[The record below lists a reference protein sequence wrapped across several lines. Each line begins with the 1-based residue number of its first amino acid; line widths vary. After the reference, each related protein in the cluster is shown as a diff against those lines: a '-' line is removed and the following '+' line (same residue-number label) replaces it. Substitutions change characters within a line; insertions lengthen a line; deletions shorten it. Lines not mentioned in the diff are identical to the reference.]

1 MPGRT
6 LHGLGSDRGSR
17 KRPRRAVDDQDGED
31 GEDQD
36 VIDVQQRMSS
46 LRQDAVWTPSRFFG
60 LDMRPFQYPAYVQR
74 RGNEFACPQRRNRPV
89 AGETRHQARRVSW
102 LLSCWLLLVV
112 SVWSW
117 LLL

>member
-17 KRPRRAVDDQDGED
+17 KRPRRAVDDQDDKKE
-31 GEDQD
+31 ENQD
-36 VIDVQQRMSS
+36 EIKNQQRMSS

-60 LDMRPFQYPAYVQR
+60 LDMRPFQYPANVQR

-89 AGETRHQARRVSW
+89 AGETSHHARRVPKKQTSQKKME
-102 LLSCWLLLVV
+102 
-112 SVWSW
+112 
-117 LLL
+117 